1 MDAQVRLQKVENDI
15 REHYSQ
21 INETKSLKP
30 VKKRGVFL
38 YFLPF
43 LLGSFLVWY
52 LVTALNLYLNISNIK
67 NNFGSTAGTSSFF
80 RVFLPVICFAL
91 VHIIGGIVARKLSA
105 KKNEEADRVANERFE
120 LTKKLYGEIAELK
133 VVEARLKSELPRQSL
148 LDIEDTRIEL
158 NEGNAE
164 DPVKLADFLADKYDS
179 MRRIENDIGIC
190 ESAIAKNQTFVE
202 PARYSSFRF
211 FVPFFIASI
220 IEYILVS
227 VFLTIQS
234 FLMVSNGDPS
244 GKLLNRTAIFIPL
257 VFFMVIHVIGGIYAR
272 KKRDKLNAVIDDD
285 IIYRARC
292 CEDNQNKSMNLK
304 ARLTILQEDLS
315 VYNDRVPIGLRK
327 RTGMQKVKKL
337 LESGKAKTFDEAV
350 AMCMHNKPVTQE

>member
-105 KKNEEADRVANERFE
+105 KKNEEADRVANERYE
-120 LTKKLYGEIAELK
+120 LIRKLYCEIAELK

-148 LDIEDTRIEL
+148 LEIDDSGIEL
-158 NEGNAE
+158 NEGNTE
-164 DPVKLADFLADKYDS
+164 DPVELADYLAYKYDS
-179 MRRIENDIGIC
+179 VCKIENDIGVC
-190 ESAIAKNQTFVE
+190 ESVIARNQTFVE

-220 IEYILVS
+220 IEFLLGS
-227 VFLTIQS
+227 VFLTVQS
-234 FLMVSNGDPS
+234 FIMVSNGDPS
-244 GKLLNRTAIFIPL
+244 GKLLNRVAVLIPL

-272 KKRDKLNAVIDDD
+272 KKRDKLNAVIDEDVS
-285 IIYRARC
+285 YRARC
-292 CEDNQNKSMNLK
+292 CEDNQNKSMNLR

-315 VYNDRVPIGLRK
+315 VYNDRVPTDLRK
-327 RTGMQKVKKL
+327 HAGMQKVKKL
-337 LESGKAKTFDEAV
+337 LKSGEAKSFDDAV
-350 AMCMHNKPVTQE
+350 AMCMNNKPVTQE